1 MPPADAVAADD
12 TSDDSQ
18 LSTAIEKV
26 PISRARE
33 ILLIATLS
41 TTQAVQEAC
50 LGIVIA
56 GLVPIAESFG
66 VQDDRAQQ
74 SWFAASYALTVGTF
88 VLPAGRLGDVYG
100 HKNLV
105 LIGWLW
111 FSVWSIVTG
120 LSVFV
125 VWFFSP
131 RLLDSCD

>member
-1 MPPADAVAADD
+1 MSQSEAPAVA

-18 LSTAIEKV
+18 NATSDGKV

-33 ILLIATLS
+33 ILLIITLS

-56 GLVPIAESFG
+56 GLRPIAESFG
-66 VQDDRAQQ
+66 VEGDSAQQ
-74 SWFAASYALTVGTF
+74 SWFAAAYALTVGTF

-111 FSVWSIVTG
+111 FSVWSVVTG
-120 LSVFV
+120 LSVYV
-125 VWFFSP
+125 N
-131 RLLDSCD
+131 